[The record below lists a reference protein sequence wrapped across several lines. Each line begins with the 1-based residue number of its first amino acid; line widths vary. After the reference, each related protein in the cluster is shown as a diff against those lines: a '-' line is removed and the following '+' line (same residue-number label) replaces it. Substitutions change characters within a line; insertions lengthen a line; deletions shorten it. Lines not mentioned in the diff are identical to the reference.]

1 MRSCEYSEASGSRR
15 TETVRIGDIEFRV
28 GGETIHS
35 TDAQVLGK
43 ADTVSVTYKTQKNRD
58 KGVTVT
64 QHRTNAESTSGLC
77 PVRAL
82 AGVLARMPAYT
93 TDTPEWKETRE
104 RPMNL
109 VTVGKTKRATLTTS
123 KQVLRHL
130 RAAAV
135 QYGEDRLGFAASRLG
150 THSLR
155 AGAAMAMFLAGVPA
169 ETIQLIG
176 RWRSQTFLRCI
187 RIQVQQLTRGVATD
201 MTANPDFYTIERW
214 MNDTDG
220 KRKWQPGKYRKGIS
234 LRGEKT

>member
-1 MRSCEYSEASGSRR
+1 
-15 TETVRIGDIEFRV
+15 
-28 GGETIHS
+28 
-35 TDAQVLGK
+35 
-43 ADTVSVTYKTQKNRD
+43 
-58 KGVTVT
+58 
-64 QHRTNAESTSGLC
+64 
-77 PVRAL
+77 
-82 AGVLARMPAYT
+82 
-93 TDTPEWKETRE
+93 
-104 RPMNL
+104 MNL
-109 VTVGKTKRATLTTS
+109 VTVGKTKRATLITS

-130 RAAAV
+130 RAAEV

-155 AGAAMAMFLAGVPA
+155 VGAAMAMFLAGVPA

-176 RWRSQTFLRCI
+176 RWRSQTFLRYI